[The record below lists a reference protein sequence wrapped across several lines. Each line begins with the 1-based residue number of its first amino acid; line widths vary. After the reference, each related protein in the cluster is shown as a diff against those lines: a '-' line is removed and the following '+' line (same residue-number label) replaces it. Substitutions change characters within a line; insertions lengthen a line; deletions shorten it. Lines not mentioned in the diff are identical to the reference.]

1 MKIVNRKK
9 FIIRI
14 LEVIVI
20 IATIILTIL
29 AVKWANQLRGYK
41 AYGGEWLISVIRISN
56 NSCTR
61 RYFGK

>member
-20 IATIILTIL
+20 IATIILTIA

-41 AYGGEWLISVIRISN
+41 AYGGEWLIPVIRISN
-56 NSCTR
+56 NSYIR
-61 RYFGK
+61 RYLGK